1 MSMTKILAITLV
13 VFALAPLVA
22 AEEITVAAASDLQ
35 FALKDIAA
43 RYEKRSGNTVKL
55 TFGSSGN
62 FFSQIQN
69 GAPFDVYFS
78 ADLEYPKKLEAA
90 GQAELGTLY
99 QYATGKIVLWVRNDS
114 KLDLTKGLAVLLDP
128 SIQKIAIANP
138 QHAPYGRAAV
148 AALEHEKLYD
158 KLKDKMVLGENIS
171 QAAQF
176 VESASA
182 DAGIIALSLAVAP
195 AMKAEGRYANIPDDF
210 HPPLQQGCVVLAAS
224 KKKQTARAFVE
235 FLKEPEVLELLKKA
249 GFER

>member
-1 MSMTKILAITLV
+1 MTKVFLFPLLALTFTLY
-13 VFALAPLVA
+13 AA
-22 AEEITVAAASDLQ
+22 AEEITVAAAADLQ

-43 RYEKRSGNTVKL
+43 RYEKQSGNTVKL

-69 GAPFDVYFS
+69 GAPFDVFFS
-78 ADLEYPKKLEAA
+78 ADLDYPKKLEAA
-90 GQAELGTLY
+90 GQAEPNTLY

-176 VESASA
+176 VESGSA

-195 AMKAEGRYANIPDDF
+195 AMKAAGRYTNIPDDF
-210 HPPLQQGCVVLAAS
+210 HPPLQQGCVVLASS
-224 KKKQTARAFVE
+224 KRKAVAREFIE
-235 FLKEPEVLELLKKA
+235 FLKKPEIVELLRHS
-249 GFER
+249 GFGN